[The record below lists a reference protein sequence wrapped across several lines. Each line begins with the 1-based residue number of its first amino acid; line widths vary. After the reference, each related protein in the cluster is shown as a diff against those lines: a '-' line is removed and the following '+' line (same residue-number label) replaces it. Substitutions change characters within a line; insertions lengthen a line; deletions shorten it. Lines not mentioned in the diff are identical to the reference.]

1 MDWNLL
7 LHIDGTPH
15 CPVDAIEYD
24 EQGVATGLD
33 DPAAVLIDRR
43 VYQVPT
49 EGPQSFESSL
59 VVQANEPAVSDHV
72 GINHSDQLS
81 PFW

>member
-1 MDWNLL
+1 MADPVVDRNLL
-7 LHIDGTPH
+7 LHLDGTPH
-15 CPVDAIEYD
+15 CPVDAIEHD

-49 EGPQSFESSL
+49 EGPQSFESSWSSRPMSRL
-59 VVQANEPAVSDHV
+59 YPTMSA
-72 GINHSDQLS
+72 
-81 PFW
+81 